1 MKKSLVAIAC
11 MAALA
16 VLLTVQSAPAQGN
29 IEGVWKATEV
39 IWSGD
44 NPVKMTISPTHPNL
58 FIVTKKHWSLTN
70 IAAATAARP
79 DLPQQGATDAQK
91 VAVWTPFV
99 GYAGTYEV
107 KGNMVTSRTIVAKNP
122 GEMLQGNFT
131 TSEFKVEGNTLTL
144 TGKTNQDGP
153 IANPMTTKMV
163 RVE

>member
-1 MKKSLVAIAC
+1 MKKSLVVIAC

-16 VLLTVQSAPAQGN
+16 VLFTVQTAAAQGN
-29 IEGVWKATEV
+29 MVGVWRGAEV

-44 NPVKMTISPTHPNL
+44 NPVKMTISPTHPDF

-79 DLPQQGATDAQK
+79 DLPQGATDAQK

-99 GYAGTYEV
+99 GLAGTYEV
-107 KGNMVTSRTIVAKNP
+107 KGNVVTARTLVAKSP
-122 GEMLQGNFT
+122 GDMLPGNFT
-131 TSEFKVEGNTLTL
+131 TMEFKVEGDTLTL
-144 TGKTNQDGP
+144 TPKTNQDGP
-153 IANPMTTKMV
+153 IANPMITKWV